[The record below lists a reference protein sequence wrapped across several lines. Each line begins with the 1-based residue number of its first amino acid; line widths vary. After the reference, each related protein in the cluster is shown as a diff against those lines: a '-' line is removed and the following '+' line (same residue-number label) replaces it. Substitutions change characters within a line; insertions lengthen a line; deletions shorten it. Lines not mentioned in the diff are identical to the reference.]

1 MEERR
6 NQPEFAKSPKKWRY
20 NLSKSLFTF
29 WKTVKMY
36 GGENE
41 RINEEIS
48 FFKESLDFFFEEK
61 DEVAILFDGID
72 IKIDKVRIRGQ
83 RQDDKYF
90 EDIYDLFL
98 SLCMA
103 GITFAKGV
111 KTEEILSFFRVIGKF
126 PVGREPKV
134 QAFERVMQDMPKL
147 DHIKVTAYD
156 PEESGNLPIHT
167 VSESIRRTFRTLAS
181 EYIEHKKMTDAIEN
195 IPLRVVE
202 RSVQDLITIISKVKE
217 QKELDFICALACTQ
231 SYKGSFKAAS
241 AAARTVYSILVCN
254 ELGFD
259 KPTVKRIAISA
270 YFQYLSGDIDKGYLA
285 LSRMDDFNYSR
296 IEAALNSSF
305 RLSDFTDEGIL
316 KKNSSSDT
324 ISGDILKVVAYYDN
338 VTKKWPERVGYV
350 GPTLSRPE
358 TLRSILRNVKKGAFR
373 KEIAESFIKVLGV
386 YPVGSILKSVGT
398 DEFVVSGGKFES
410 FSSEATVYVLNKDL
424 SVKKQRLMKAEMLV
438 DIPETAGK
446 QLPSQTKTEIF
457 AGYLTDSEEGLP

>member
-1 MEERR
+1 MDERR

-41 RINEEIS
+41 RIDDEITA
-48 FFKESLDFFFEEK
+48 FKEALAFFFQESER
-61 DEVAILFDGID
+61 VSIYFDGID

-103 GITFAKGV
+103 GITFKKGV
-111 KTEEILSFFRVIGKF
+111 KTEEILSFFRVVGKF

-134 QAFERVMQDMPKL
+134 ESFERVMKDMPAL
-147 DHIKVTAYD
+147 DNINVTAYD
-156 PEESGNLPIHT
+156 PEESGNLPIYT

-181 EYIEHKKMTDAIEN
+181 EYVEHKKMTDAVEN

-202 RSVQDLITIISKVKE
+202 RSVQDMITIISKVKE
-217 QKELDFICALACTQ
+217 QESLDFICALACNQ
-231 SYKGSFKAAS
+231 SYKGSFKGAS
-241 AAARTVYSILVCN
+241 AAARTIYSILVSN
-254 ELGFD
+254 DLGFD
-259 KPTVKRIAISA
+259 KHAVKRIAISA
-270 YFQYLSGDIDKGYLA
+270 YFQYLSSDIDKGYLA

-296 IEAALNSSF
+296 IEAALNTSL
-305 RLSDFTDEGIL
+305 RISDFTDEGIL
-316 KKNSSSDT
+316 KKNSSSGT

-358 TLRSILRNVKKGAFR
+358 ALRSILRNVKKGAFR
-373 KEIAESFIKVLGV
+373 KEIAESLVKVLGV
-386 YPVGSILKSVGT
+386 YPIGSILKSIGT
-398 DEFVVSGGKFES
+398 DEFVVSGGRFEN
-410 FSSEATVYVLNKDL
+410 FSSEATVYVLDKDL
-424 SVKKQRLMKAEMLV
+424 SVKEKRSMKAEMLV
-438 DIPETAGK
+438 DIPEIAGK
-446 QLPSQTKTEIF
+446 QLPSQTKADIF
-457 AGYLTDSEEGLP
+457 AGYLADSKED